1 MNMIEDI
8 LKRRKQIKVY
18 SKDNVPSKE
27 MVETLLSKAYDCVAS
42 KQNLVPYKIHVL
54 DKSKKEAKNLL
65 YKLSSSTKGGNKNHE
80 LQAPYVLVFTKRLV
94 DKPNPETQRKI
105 NLGHDYPLT
114 DPKRYKDYEAD
125 VAIEIGMFAKT
136 LSALC
141 LEKGLDVS
149 YILCLS
155 NNNDERWKDEKLKFI
170 DDEIMFAMALGYK
183 HTNQDNPF
191 WRDKKHNEYKPEI
204 KDIIN
209 WH

>member
-1 MNMIEDI
+1 MIEDI
-8 LKRRKQIKVY
+8 LKKRKQIKVY

-27 MVETLLSKAYDCVAS
+27 MIETLLSKAYDCVAS
-42 KQNLVPYKIHVL
+42 KQNLIPYKIHVL
-54 DKSKKEAKNLL
+54 DKSKKEIKNLL

-155 NNNDERWKDEKLKFI
+155 NNNDERWNDEKLKFI
-170 DDEIMFAMALGYK
+170 DDEIMFANGTWL
-183 HTNQDNPF
+183 
-191 WRDKKHNEYKPEI
+191 
-204 KDIIN
+204 
-209 WH
+209 